1 MAMPSIST
9 LVGVAFLAYILHS
22 IYQMSQLFTTLQCSD
37 SPCYTSFLADRPR
50 MQLAL
55 FSSINRNPIASEV
68 HDIYKEK
75 RFDYWRQF
83 DHDFQLDVPLKTR
96 RNGSLYLHVVL
107 ALEGEPLEWRTLRRD
122 GPTVL
127 HTLNLCDYMV
137 PRAEAFNL
145 LGDTE
150 KQSAPLTKKSKKA
163 AAASSTTTTSAS
175 KPITHIRSNV
185 YVTLLT
191 DLFSLSQADVPPE
204 MAQLI
209 RVNRMQQI
217 LPILQT
223 DSFNTRLKDLVAVRS
238 NLTEFTFSFHYKP
251 VGVGKLRLM
260 LLMEHATQALLTIG
274 FATKDID
281 EVKGIFSD
289 TNVYLLCGT
298 IFISSVH
305 MLFDFLSFKNDVSF
319 WRKKQSYEGLSTRT
333 TVWRAFSQ
341 FVIFLYLLDEET
353 SYLVLVPVG
362 LGTLIELWKCKKI
375 LRLDL
380 SFSSLINRKLEEVDQ
395 RNGNGNTNTNT
406 NPNANAKTKGQLA
419 EQQTQQFDREGMR
432 YLSYLLYPLCLGGAI
447 YSLLYQPHRSWYSW
461 TLNSLVNGVYAFGF
475 LFMLPQLFVNY
486 KLKSVAALPWRAFMY
501 KAFNT
506 FIDDFFAFIITMPT
520 AHRVACLRD
529 DIVFL
534 IYLYQRW
541 LYPVDKTRLDTGAA
555 ISETPSQAVAGGA
568 STATAAATRSK
579 KRD

>member
-1 MAMPSIST
+1 MALPSIST
-9 LVGVAFLAYILHS
+9 LLGVAFLAYIGHS
-22 IYQMSQLFTTLQCSD
+22 IYQMSQLFTTLQCSGV
-37 SPCYTSFLADRPR
+37 PCYTSFLADRPR
-50 MQLAL
+50 LQLAL
-55 FSSINRNPIASEV
+55 FSSLSRNPIASEV
-68 HDIYKEK
+68 RDLYKAK
-75 RFDYWRQF
+75 RFDYDQGF
-83 DHDFQLDVPLKTR
+83 EHDFELDVPLKTR
-96 RNGSLYLHVVL
+96 RNGSLYFHVVV
-107 ALEGEPLEWRTLRRD
+107 ALEGEPLEWRSLRRD
-122 GPTVL
+122 GPTVV
-127 HTLNLCDYMV
+127 HTMSLTDYMV

-145 LGDTE
+145 LGESDKGASAAVQE
-150 KQSAPLTKKSKKA
+150 KGKKSGS
-163 AAASSTTTTSAS
+163 ASSGRPS
-175 KPITHIRSNV
+175 THIRSNV

-191 DLFSLSQADVPPE
+191 DLFSVSQADVPPE
-204 MAQLI
+204 LAPLI

-223 DSFNTRLKDLVAVRS
+223 DTFNTRLKDLVPVTR
-238 NLTEFTFSFHYKP
+238 NTTEFTFSFHYKP

-298 IFISSVH
+298 IFVSSIH
-305 MLFDFLSFKNDVSF
+305 MLFDFLSFKNDVAF
-319 WRKKQSYEGLSTRT
+319 WRKKQSYEGLSSRT
-333 TVWRAFSQ
+333 TMWRAFSQ
-341 FVIFLYLLDEET
+341 IVIFLYLLDENT

-375 LRLDL
+375 LRLEL
-380 SFSSLINRKLEEVDQ
+380 SFSGLIRRKLEEVDQ
-395 RNGNGNTNTNT
+395 RNGKQ
-406 NPNANAKTKGQLA
+406 PQLA
-419 EQQTQQFDREGMR
+419 QEQETDQFDRQGMR
-432 YLSYLLYPLCLGGAI
+432 YLRYLLYPLCLGGAV

-529 DIVFL
+529 DIVFI

-541 LYPVDKTRLDTGAA
+541 LYPVDKSRVDTGLPVGEAPDTA
-555 ISETPSQAVAGGA
+555 NAP
-568 STATAAATRSK
+568 STATAASRK
-579 KRD
+579 KRN

>member
-1 MAMPSIST
+1 MALPSIST
-9 LVGVAFLAYILHS
+9 LLGVAFLAYISHS
-22 IYQMSQLFTTLQCSD
+22 IYQMSQLFTTLQCSGT
-37 SPCYTSFLADRPR
+37 PCYQSFLADRPR
-50 MQLAL
+50 LQLAL
-55 FSSINRNPIASEV
+55 FSSLSRSPIASEV
-68 HDIYKEK
+68 RDLYKAK
-75 RFDYWRQF
+75 SFDYHQGF
-83 DHDFQLDVPLKTR
+83 EHDFQLDVPLKTR
-96 RNGSLYLHVVL
+96 RNGSLYFHVVV
-107 ALEGEPLEWRTLRRD
+107 ALEGEPLEWRSLRRD
-122 GPTVL
+122 GPTVV
-127 HTLNLCDYMV
+127 HTMSLTDYMV

-145 LGDTE
+145 LGDSD
-150 KQSAPLTKKSKKA
+150 KGA
-163 AAASSTTTTSAS
+163 AAAAPAVQKKGGAPSGRPS
-175 KPITHIRSNV
+175 THIRSNI

-191 DLFSLSQADVPPE
+191 DLFSVSQADVPPE
-204 MAQLI
+204 MAPLI

-223 DSFNTRLKDLVAVRS
+223 DTFNTRLKDLVQVTR
-238 NLTEFTFSFHYKP
+238 NTTEFTFSFHYKP

-298 IFISSVH
+298 IFVSSIH
-305 MLFDFLSFKNDVSF
+305 MLFDFLSFKNDVAF
-319 WRKKQSYEGLSTRT
+319 WRRKQSYEGLSSRT
-333 TVWRAFSQ
+333 TMWRAFSQ
-341 FVIFLYLLDEET
+341 IVIFLYLLDENT

-362 LGTLIELWKCKKI
+362 LGALIELWKCKKI
-375 LRLDL
+375 LRLEL
-380 SFSSLINRKLEEVDQ
+380 SFSGMIRRKLEQADRRQTAAEEEEQ
-395 RNGNGNTNTNT
+395 
-406 NPNANAKTKGQLA
+406 KTD
-419 EQQTQQFDREGMR
+419 QFDRQGMR
-432 YLSYLLYPLCLGGAI
+432 YLSYLLYPLCLGGAV

-529 DIVFL
+529 DIVFI

-541 LYPVDKTRLDTGAA
+541 LYPVDKSRLDTGMA
-555 ISETPSQAVAGGA
+555 IGEAPESSSSSSN
-568 STATAAATRSK
+568 STAATRK
-579 KRD
+579 KRN

>member
-1 MAMPSIST
+1 MAMPSIT
-9 LVGVAFLAYILHS
+9 TVVGVVFLAYILHS
-22 IYQMSQLFTTLQCSD
+22 IYQMSQLFRGLQCTG
-37 SPCYTSFLADRPR
+37 SPCYTSFLAERPR

-55 FSSINRNPIASEV
+55 FSSQNRNPIANEV
-68 HDIYKEK
+68 TEVYKVK
-75 RFDYWRQF
+75 RFDYAQPF
-83 DHDFQLDVPLKTR
+83 DHDFKIDVPLKTR
-96 RNGSLYLHVVL
+96 RNGTLFLHVGL
-107 ALEGEPLEWRTLRRD
+107 ALEGEPLEWRTLKRD

-137 PRAEAFNL
+137 PRAETFNL
-145 LGDTE
+145 INQNEKTE
-150 KQSAPLTKKSKKA
+150 STEQQQQQLKKKNQAVKSD
-163 AAASSTTTTSAS
+163 
-175 KPITHIRSNV
+175 KPSTHIRSNV

-191 DLFSLSQADVPPE
+191 DMFALSQADLPPE
-204 MAQLI
+204 LAPLI

-223 DSFNTRLKDLVAVRS
+223 DMFNTRLKHLVPVTS
-238 NLTEFTFSFHYKP
+238 NTTEFTFSFHYRP
-251 VGVGKLRLM
+251 VGMGKLRLM
-260 LLMEHATQALLTIG
+260 LLMEHATLALKSIG
-274 FATKDID
+274 FAEKDID

-298 IFISSVH
+298 IFVSSVH
-305 MLFDFLSFKNDVSF
+305 MLFDFLSFKNDVAF

-333 TVWRAFSQ
+333 TLWRAFSQ
-341 FVIFLYLLDEET
+341 FVIFLYLLDEQT
-353 SYLVLVPVG
+353 SYLVLIPVG

-375 LRLDL
+375 LRLHFTFT
-380 SFSSLINRKLEEVDQ
+380 SFITRKLQEAEQ
-395 RNGNGNTNTNT
+395 
-406 NPNANAKTKGQLA
+406 PEPGQLA

-432 YLSYLLYPLCLGGAI
+432 YLSYLLYPLCLGGAV

-529 DIVFL
+529 DIVFI

-541 LYPVDKTRLDTGAA
+541 LYPVDKTRVDSGVS
-555 ISETPSQAVAGGA
+555 IDETAPPAGDN
-568 STATAAATRSK
+568 THPK
-579 KRD
+579 QD

>member
-9 LVGVAFLAYILHS
+9 ILGVVFLAYIAHS
-22 IYQMSQLFTTLQCSD
+22 IYQMSQLFTTLNCTAQ
-37 SPCYTSFLADRPR
+37 PCYTSFLAEKPR

-55 FSSINRNPIASEV
+55 FTSRTPHPIASEV
-68 HDIYKEK
+68 QDIYKAK
-75 RFDYWRQF
+75 RFDYSRPF
-83 DHDFQLDVPLKTR
+83 EHDFEVEVPLKTR
-96 RNGSLYLHVVL
+96 RNGSLYMHVVL
-107 ALEGEPLEWRTLRRD
+107 ALEGEPLEWRSLRRD

-127 HTLNLCDYMV
+127 HTLSLTDYMV

-145 LGDTE
+145 LGEAADKARPGGSGSNGE
-150 KQSAPLTKKSKKA
+150 KSVQGK
-163 AAASSTTTTSAS
+163 ASSGNSKGAS
-175 KPITHIRSNV
+175 GGRPSTHMRSNV

-191 DLFSLSQADVPPE
+191 DLFSVSQADVPPE

-223 DSFNTRLKDLVAVRS
+223 DTFNTRMKDLVAITR
-238 NLTEFTFSFHYKP
+238 NTTEFTFSFHYKP

-298 IFISSVH
+298 IFVSSIH

-319 WRKKQSYEGLSTRT
+319 WRQKQSYEGLSTRT
-333 TVWRAFSQ
+333 TLWRAFSQ
-341 FVIFLYLLDEET
+341 FVIFLYLLDENT
-353 SYLVLVPVG
+353 SYLVIVPVG

-375 LRLDL
+375 LRLEL
-380 SFSSLINRKLEEVDQ
+380 SFSGFVRRKLEDQ
-395 RNGNGNTNTNT
+395 TEQQN
-406 NPNANAKTKGQLA
+406 GQLA
-419 EQQTQQFDREGMR
+419 EQQTDQFDRQGMR
-432 YLSYLLYPLCLGGAI
+432 YLSYLLYPLCLGGAV

-461 TLNSLVNGVYAFGF
+461 TLNSMVNGVYAFGF

-541 LYPVDKTRLDTGAA
+541 LYPVDKNRLDTGLA
-555 ISETPSQAVAGGA
+555 ITETAPPPTGA
-568 STATAAATRSK
+568 SAAAATEPRAAAASRK
-579 KRD
+579 KRN

>member
-9 LVGVAFLAYILHS
+9 LVGVAFLAYIMHS
-22 IYQMSQLFTTLQCSD
+22 IYQMSQIFTTLQCSD
-37 SPCYTSFLADRPR
+37 TPCYTSFLADQPP

-55 FSSINRNPIASEV
+55 FSSLTRNPIASEV
-68 HDIYKEK
+68 QALHKQQ
-75 RFDYWRQF
+75 RFDYTQPF
-83 DHDFQLDVPLKTR
+83 DHDFELDVPLKTR
-96 RNGSLYLHVVL
+96 RNGTMYLHVVL
-107 ALEGEPLEWRTLRRD
+107 ALDGEPLEWRTLRRD
-122 GPTVL
+122 GPTVV
-127 HTLNLCDYMV
+127 HTLSLCDYMV

-145 LGDTE
+145 LAETGG
-150 KQSAPLTKKSKKA
+150 KPAQPKKSA
-163 AAASSTTTTSAS
+163 AAKKSPSSGQELPT
-175 KPITHIRSNV
+175 THIRSDV
-185 YVTLLT
+185 YVSLLT
-191 DLFSLSQADVPPE
+191 DLFSVSQSDVPPE

-209 RVNRMQQI
+209 RINRKQQI

-223 DSFNTRLKDLVAVRS
+223 DTFNTRLKHLVPVTR
-238 NLTEFTFSFHYKP
+238 NTTEFTFSFHYKP
-251 VGVGKLRLM
+251 VGVGKLRLQ
-260 LLMEHATQALLTIG
+260 LLMEHATQALLVIG

-281 EVKGIFSD
+281 EVKGVFSD

-305 MLFDFLSFKNDVSF
+305 MLFDFLSFKNDVAF
-319 WRKKQSYEGLSTRT
+319 WAKKTSYEGLSTRT
-333 TVWRAFSQ
+333 ILWRTFSQ
-341 FVIFLYLLDEET
+341 IIIFMYLLDEQT
-353 SYLVLVPVG
+353 SYLVLVPVA

-375 LRLDL
+375 LRIELT
-380 SFSSLINRKLEEVDQ
+380 FSGFIRRKLEQVDR
-395 RNGNGNTNTNT
+395 RNGTAD
-406 NPNANAKTKGQLA
+406 PADQEPGQLA
-419 EQQTQQFDREGMR
+419 EQRTQQFDREGMR
-432 YLSYLLYPLCLGGAI
+432 YLSYLLYPLCVGGAI
-447 YSLLYQPHRSWYSW
+447 YSLIYQPHRSWYSW

-529 DIVFL
+529 DIVFV

-541 LYPVDKTRLDTGAA
+541 LYPVDKSRVDTGVA
-555 ISETPSQAVAGGA
+555 ITETPSAAPTAAPSAGG
-568 STATAAATRSK
+568 RQ

>member
-1 MAMPSIST
+1 MALPSIST
-9 LVGVAFLAYILHS
+9 LLGVAFLAYIAHS
-22 IYQMSQLFTTLQCSD
+22 IYQMSQLFTTLQCSGT
-37 SPCYTSFLADRPR
+37 PCYTSFLADNPHL
-50 MQLAL
+50 QLAL
-55 FSSINRNPIASEV
+55 FSSQNRHPIASEV
-68 HDIYKEK
+68 RDLYKTK
-75 RFDYWRQF
+75 RFDYSKNF
-83 DHDFQLDVPLKTR
+83 EHDFELDIPLKTR
-96 RNGSLYLHVVL
+96 RNGSLYFHVVL
-107 ALEGEPLEWRTLRRD
+107 ALEGEPLEWRSLRRD
-122 GPTVL
+122 GPTVI
-127 HTLNLCDYMV
+127 HTLSLTDYMV

-145 LGDTE
+145 LGDAE
-150 KQSAPLTKKSKKA
+150 KPRASVEGKDNQK
-163 AAASSTTTTSAS
+163 ASSNERPS
-175 KPITHIRSNV
+175 THIRSNV

-191 DLFSLSQADVPPE
+191 DLFAVSQADVPPE
-204 MAQLI
+204 MAPLI

-217 LPILQT
+217 LPIVQT
-223 DSFNTRLKDLVAVRS
+223 DTFNTRLKDLVPVTK
-238 NLTEFTFSFHYKP
+238 NTTEFTFTFHYKP

-260 LLMEHATQALLTIG
+260 LLMEHATQALRTIG

-298 IFISSVH
+298 IFVSSIH
-305 MLFDFLSFKNDVSF
+305 MLFDFLSFKNDVAF

-333 TVWRAFSQ
+333 TMWRAFSQ
-341 FVIFLYLLDEET
+341 IVIFLYLMDENT

-362 LGTLIELWKCKKI
+362 LGALIELWKCKKI

-380 SFSSLINRKLEEVDQ
+380 SFSGLVRRKLDQ
-395 RNGNGNTNTNT
+395 IDRRNGNQ
-406 NPNANAKTKGQLA
+406 PEEREKEQLA
-419 EQQTQQFDREGMR
+419 EEQTDQFDRQGMR
-432 YLSYLLYPLCLGGAI
+432 YLSYLLYPLCLGGAV
-447 YSLLYQPHRSWYSW
+447 YSLIYQPHRSWYSW

-541 LYPVDKTRLDTGAA
+541 LYPVDKSRVDTGMA
-555 ISETPSQAVAGGA
+555 IGETPDSA
-568 STATAAATRSK
+568 SSSTTSTSASSRK
-579 KRD
+579 KRN

>member
-1 MAMPSIST
+1 MALPSIST
-9 LVGVAFLAYILHS
+9 VLGVAFLAYIGHS
-22 IYQMSQLFTTLQCSD
+22 IYQMSQLFTVLQCSGV
-37 SPCYTSFLADRPR
+37 PCYTSFLADRPR
-50 MQLAL
+50 LQLAV
-55 FSSINRNPIASEV
+55 FSSLNRNPIASEV
-68 HDIYKEK
+68 RDLYKAK
-75 RFDYWRQF
+75 KFDYDQNF
-83 DHDFQLDVPLKTR
+83 EHDFEVDVPLKTR
-96 RNGSLYLHVVL
+96 RNGSLYCHVVL
-107 ALEGEPLEWRTLRRD
+107 ALEGEPLEWRSLRRD
-122 GPTVL
+122 GPTVV
-127 HTLNLCDYMV
+127 HTLSLTDYMV

-145 LGDTE
+145 LGESDKGAAVQE
-150 KQSAPLTKKSKKA
+150 KTKKA
-163 AAASSTTTTSAS
+163 PSSGRPS
-175 KPITHIRSNV
+175 THIRSNV

-191 DLFSLSQADVPPE
+191 DLFSVSQADVPPE
-204 MAQLI
+204 FAPLI

-223 DSFNTRLKDLVAVRS
+223 DTFNTRLKDLVPVTR
-238 NLTEFTFSFHYKP
+238 NTTEFTFKFHYKP

-298 IFISSVH
+298 IFVSSIH
-305 MLFDFLSFKNDVSF
+305 MLFDFLSFKNDVAF
-319 WRKKQSYEGLSTRT
+319 WRKKRSYEGLSTRT
-333 TVWRAFSQ
+333 TMWRAFSQ
-341 FVIFLYLLDEET
+341 IIIFLYLLDENT

-375 LRLDL
+375 LRLEL
-380 SFSSLINRKLEEVDQ
+380 SFSGLVRRKLEQVDR
-395 RNGNGNTNTNT
+395 RNGKQ
-406 NPNANAKTKGQLA
+406 PEGQLA
-419 EQQTQQFDREGMR
+419 EEEQTDQFDRQGMR
-432 YLSYLLYPLCLGGAI
+432 YLSYLLYPLCFGGAV

-529 DIVFL
+529 DIVFI

-541 LYPVDKTRLDTGAA
+541 LYPVDKSRLDTGVA
-555 ISETPSQAVAGGA
+555 IGENPDSADAS
-568 STATAAATRSK
+568 STAANRK
-579 KRD
+579 KRN

>member
-1 MAMPSIST
+1 MALPSIST
-9 LVGVAFLAYILHS
+9 LVGVAFLAYIMHS
-22 IYQMSQLFTTLQCSD
+22 IYQMSQLFTTLQCSET
-37 SPCYTSFLADRPR
+37 PCYTSFLAERPR

-55 FSSINRNPIASEV
+55 FASQTRNPIASEV
-68 HDIYKEK
+68 RQLYKER
-75 RFDYWRQF
+75 RFDYGKPF
-83 DHDFQLDVPLKTR
+83 DHDFELDVPLKTR
-96 RNGSLYLHVVL
+96 RNGTLYLHVVL

-127 HTLNLCDYMV
+127 HTLSLCDYMV

-145 LGDTE
+145 LGDGKERKQPEQADTQR
-150 KQSAPLTKKSKKA
+150 KPRQSA
-163 AAASSTTTTSAS
+163 SAGR
-175 KPITHIRSNV
+175 PVTHIRSNV

-191 DLFSLSQADVPPE
+191 DLFSMSQADVPPE

-223 DSFNTRLKDLVAVRS
+223 DTFNTRLKDLVPVTS
-238 NLTEFTFSFHYKP
+238 NTTEFIFSFHYKP

-260 LLMEHATQALLTIG
+260 LIMEHAKQALLLTG
-274 FATKDID
+274 FADKDID

-298 IFISSVH
+298 IFVSSVH

-319 WRKKQSYEGLSTRT
+319 WRQKQSYEGLSTRT
-333 TVWRAFSQ
+333 TLWRAFSQ
-341 FVIFLYLLDEET
+341 LVIFFYLLDEDT

-362 LGTLIELWKCKKI
+362 LGSLIELWKCKKI
-375 LRLDL
+375 LRLEL
-380 SFSSLINRKLEEVDQ
+380 SFKSFIGRKLQEVDERAAQ
-395 RNGNGNTNTNT
+395 GQSSKE
-406 NPNANAKTKGQLA
+406 PKPAPGQLA
-419 EQQTQQFDREGMR
+419 EQQTQQYDREGMR
-432 YLSYLLYPLCLGGAI
+432 YLSYLLYPLCLGGAV
-447 YSLLYQPHRSWYSW
+447 YSLLFQPHRSWYSW

-541 LYPVDKTRLDTGAA
+541 LYPVDKSRLDTGHA
-555 ISETPSQAVAGGA
+555 IAEAPP
-568 STATAAATRSK
+568 AAAVTSRK
-579 KRD
+579 KRN